1 MPRAIHTAPRY
12 ALDEVS
18 NLSRKDAS
26 QRRIDAPASGVPIA
40 DAVSDSSMRDRR
52 GTSSAALTPEGCLT
66 RPRRSGQLAL
76 LAPITG
82 VHDRAP
88 GPSKRVGAA
97 EPEVAP
103 RTTLHSRRRRRD
115 KKRASV
121 MLQPRVAQS
130 SSPALSRR
138 VRRARRP
145 QGSAA
150 RSMTRSHLDTPKG
163 TSRPCAPSYQTCP
176 SGRF

>member
-1 MPRAIHTAPRY
+1 MPRVIHAAPDTRWMRCQTS
-12 ALDEVS
+12 LEKTRRS
-18 NLSRKDAS
+18 GAS
-26 QRRIDAPASGVPIA
+26 MRRRAGFQSPTQ
-40 DAVSDSSMRDRR
+40 VSDSSMRDRR
-52 GTSSAALTPEGCLT
+52 GTSSAALTPEGCPA
-66 RPRRSGQLAL
+66 RRSRSGQLAL

-97 EPEVAP
+97 EPEVAT

-145 QGSAA
+145 RGSAA

-163 TSRPCAPSYQTCP
+163 TSRPCAPNYQTCP